1 MRADFQTFRSAASVS
16 LRGVFLQ
23 VGLAAVSLF
32 YGIKAG
38 EQAAVT
44 AAIFMGA
51 GAGAWLVLAI
61 IYDQHRRERVEA
73 MEAEALAAGPTAG
86 TSVFSSQDDFRPAAK
101 RLAGLYRYLFP
112 VASLLIA
119 AVLIGGG
126 VLRYLQAD
134 KVLELGGFGT
144 PRYPG
149 WGLGLGIGIAALGF
163 VVARYAAGL
172 AKQAVWSNLKA
183 GAAFM
188 VGSSILWL
196 AIAVA
201 HLVDYIGPDV
211 LVRFMPQASAIFL
224 MVVGG
229 EIVLQFLLT
238 IYRPRKSGDI
248 PRAAFE
254 SRLLGFAAA
263 PDRIAQSISDAV
275 NYQLGFDVTSGWAY
289 RLLSRSLAPLA
300 LAAAVVGWLL
310 TCVVVVQPHQRA
322 VILRFGSPVRDNVG
336 PGPHLKWMWPIETS
350 YVPEYFEK
358 NERQNLVLKDRTVT
372 GLRLMQLGTQ
382 PAVTNDPILWTND
395 HVGEEVWQYVR
406 IGAGGENVQGSDVVD
421 VAAVSVEIPMQYRVS
436 DVRLFDELAAPEE
449 RDDLLRAIARR
460 ETTQFFQTQTL
471 DSVLGGDRIALSN
484 QLRERVQQAFN
495 RLNPDASGTP
505 RGAGVEIVMLA
516 IASVHPPKDTASS
529 FETPVQASQR
539 YEANIQSAESDAI
552 QKLTEVVGDAG
563 LAGRI
568 TAAVRVDEDLKAAA
582 SKAKPGT
589 PEAIEASKA
598 LVEHQL
604 KLQELLLS
612 AGGSTAAKLAD
623 ARRARWQA
631 NLSARGEAMA
641 YTGKAGLYAAAPELF
656 KLNSFFDSMK
666 DALVDSRVLIIS
678 DEVKNRLNV
687 DIKPK
692 DLGTDIFKSD
702 ATK

>member
-1 MRADFQTFRSAASVS
+1 MRADFQTFRSAATVS
-16 LRGVFLQ
+16 IRGVFLQ
-23 VGLAAVSLF
+23 LGLAGVTLF
-32 YGIKAG
+32 YGVKSG

-44 AAIFMGA
+44 AAIFMAA
-51 GAGAWLVLAI
+51 GAAAWLVLAI

-73 MEAEALAAGPTAG
+73 MEIEALAAGPTAG
-86 TSVFSSQDDFRPAAK
+86 TSVFSSQEDFRPAAK
-101 RLAGLYRYLFP
+101 RLAGLYRFLFP
-112 VASLLIA
+112 IASLLIA
-119 AVLIGGG
+119 GALIGGG
-126 VLRYLQAD
+126 VLRYMQAGP
-134 KVLELGGFGT
+134 V
-144 PRYPG
+144 PAAIAPPMYPG

-172 AKQAVWSNLKA
+172 AKQPVWSNLKA
-183 GAAFM
+183 GAAFT

-211 LVRFMPQASAIFL
+211 LVRYLPRTSAVFL
-224 MVVGG
+224 VVVGAEMVV
-229 EIVLQFLLT
+229 QFLLA
-238 IYRPRKSGDI
+238 IYRPRKAGDM

-300 LAAAVVGWLL
+300 LAAAAIGWLL

-322 VILRFGSPVRDNVG
+322 IILRFGEPVGRAVG

-358 NERQNLVLKDRTVT
+358 DDKQNLVLKDRTVT

-382 PAVTNDPILWTND
+382 PAITKEPILWTND

-406 IGAGGENVQGSDVVD
+406 IGPGGENVQGADVVD

-436 DVRLFDELAAPEE
+436 DVKLFDELAAPEE

-460 ETTQFFQTQTL
+460 ETTQFFQNQTL
-471 DSVLGGDRIALSN
+471 DTVLGGDRIKLSD
-484 QLRERVQQAFN
+484 QLRDRVQKAFDQ
-495 RLNPDASGTP
+495 LNPGPDGKP
-505 RGAGVEIVMLA
+505 RGAGVEIVLLA
-516 IASVHPPKDTASS
+516 IAGVHPPKDTAAA
-529 FETPVQASQR
+529 FETPVQAGQR
-539 YEANIQSAESDAI
+539 YEARILSAESDAI
-552 QKLTEVVGDAG
+552 QKLTEVVGDAA
-563 LAGRI
+563 LAERL
-568 TAAVRVDEDLKAAA
+568 TAEVKVDEQLKAAA
-582 SKAKPGT
+582 SAAKPGS
-589 PEAIEASKA
+589 PEAIAASKA

-604 KLQELLLS
+604 KVQEMLLE

-631 NLSARGEAMA
+631 NLSARGEAMG
-641 YTGKAGLYAAAPELF
+641 YKGKEALYLAAPELF
-656 KLNSFFDSMK
+656 RLNTFFDSMK
-666 DALVDSRVLIIS
+666 TALANTRVLILS
-678 DEVKNRLNV
+678 DEVQNRLNL

-692 DLGTDIFKSD
+692 DFGTEIFKSD
-702 ATK
+702 NSK